1 MANGEW
7 LTQLMAGLGG
17 AFTGATQAKERMAL
31 EAEAER
37 KRMEQE
43 NERQRLANQRTLASN
58 LFKGPLTQ
66 ENIMKYAGETGDI
79 TGAMGASR
87 FLPEPAK
94 LKPTIEGVNPQGYK
108 YSFDPNTNQ
117 TITSPVREFRAPRE
131 TGERP
136 LTQAQLGAGLT
147 FYNRYLESATPVE
160 KARRQK
166 LVSDLETQ
174 FPSLKGNRGALG
186 YMLMGGMRGMPEEDA
201 GDPMAA
207 LRRLSGMGLTP
218 NP

>member
-37 KRMEQE
+37 KRQEQE
-43 NERQRLANQRTLASN
+43 LERQRLANQRTLAAN

-87 FLPEPAK
+87 FLPEPKAK
-94 LKPTIEGVNPQGYK
+94 PRTQYDPSRGGIVDVDEG
-108 YSFDPNTNQ
+108 T
-117 TITSPVREFRAPRE
+117 FRAIPGLPSRPTRTTTPRD
-131 TGERP
+131 TGPTKEEEQIGGAW
-136 LTQAQLGAGLT
+136 LTNWLGTADPEDRMRRSVLFNQMRKQGVPYGQIGWSLMQA
-147 FYNRYLESATPVE
+147 ESAGG
-160 KARRQK
+160 RQ
-166 LVSDLETQ
+166 
-174 FPSLKGNRGALG
+174 
-186 YMLMGGMRGMPEEDA
+186 MGQ
-201 GDPMAA
+201 A
-207 LRRLSGMGLTP
+207 LRNRRAAETEDETETFDDI
-218 NP
+218 NF